1 MRALEEALRV
11 TPRHQISVAWVY
23 GGWSTERG
31 TRSEW
36 VGETRQVCGSG
47 GTRLGA
53 VVLDPDAGSGER
65 RAGSAQGRRS
75 REPHSRG
82 RTRRPAQPCPAA
94 SISPAVPSSSLAR
107 GRVRGIPRGGS
118 DTDPGLLPPGTAQAS
133 RGPRAAE
140 AAVTGRAPAGDASR
154 PNT

>member
-1 MRALEEALRV
+1 M
-11 TPRHQISVAWVY
+11 TPRRQISVTSVY

-31 TRSEW
+31 TRSES

-53 VVLDPDAGSGER
+53 AVLDPDTGSGGMRTE
-65 RAGSAQGRRS
+65 SALARRS
-75 REPHSRG
+75 RRPHSRG

-107 GRVRGIPRGGS
+107 ERVRGIPRGGS
-118 DTDPGLLPPGTAQAS
+118 ETDPGLLPPGTAQAS

-140 AAVTGRAPAGDASR
+140 AAVTGSAPAGDASR
-154 PNT
+154 SNT